1 MSAKPLQSVEPIL
14 NTERASPMNPTPDL
28 RDLHQFNEAYRRLA
42 PLALA
47 SANRVLRDEAA
58 AEDVVQDVFVQ
69 LWLKPD
75 SFDPKRGSLAS
86 YVSMLARSRALDRWR
101 TRSARE
107 HAVERAEVEARAST
121 QPAESAAEPVI
132 RRERSQSL
140 LSVLETLPGDQRDA
154 LLLAYGRGLTAQEI
168 ARVKE
173 VPLGTAKSRVRL
185 GLRKARES
193 MPELVAA

>member
-1 MSAKPLQSVEPIL
+1 MFNKLL
-14 NTERASPMNPTPDL
+14 NYPSTQELPAMTPPQPDL
-28 RDLHQFNEAYRRLA
+28 RDLRQFNDAYRRLA

-69 LWLKPD
+69 LWMRPD
-75 SFDPKRGSLAS
+75 SFDPKRGSLSS

-101 TRSARE
+101 SRSARE
-107 HAVERAEVEARAST
+107 HAVERAEDEARGGAEPT
-121 QPAESAAEPVI
+121 ESAAEPVI
-132 RRERSQSL
+132 RRERSQWL
-140 LSVLETLPGDQRDA
+140 LGVLETLPADQRDA
-154 LLLAYGRGLTAQEI
+154 LLLAYGRGLTASEI

-185 GLRKARES
+185 GLRRAREQ
-193 MPELVAA
+193 MQPAAAA